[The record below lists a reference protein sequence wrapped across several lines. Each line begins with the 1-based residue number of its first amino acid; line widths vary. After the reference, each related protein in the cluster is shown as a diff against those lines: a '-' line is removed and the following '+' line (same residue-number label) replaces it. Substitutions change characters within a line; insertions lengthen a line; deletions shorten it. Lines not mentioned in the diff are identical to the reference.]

1 MTGMDAY
8 RLLYRELEP
17 FTESPSFEAFEMLS
31 FCTGLTRTQALTGSV
46 ELSEEQVAA
55 VDSVLQRRLLGEPL
69 QYILGEWTFF
79 GRPFAVGEGVLIPR
93 ADTETLVETAISA
106 AKPIKNPRIA
116 DLCAGSGCI
125 AVTLSL
131 ELGVRVDAYEKSD
144 AAFSYLTKNIAKNGA
159 DVNAIQYDVLNAPDK
174 KYDLIVSNPP
184 YLTKEDMANLQK
196 EVSFEPEMALYG
208 GDDGLDFYRAIAA
221 RWKDTLNPGGMLFYE
236 VGAGQAE
243 EVSAILAKNGFTG
256 ICTYKDLCGII
267 RVVGGT
273 RRD

>member
-31 FCTGLTRTQALTGSV
+31 FCTGLTRTQILAGAFGLT
-46 ELSEEQVAA
+46 EEQTAA
-55 VDSVLQRRLLGEPL
+55 VDRVLRRRLQREPL

-93 ADTETLVETAISA
+93 ADTETLVEAAISA
-106 AKPIKNPRIA
+106 AKPMQNPKIA

-131 ELGVRVDAYEKSD
+131 ELETEVDAYEKSD
-144 AAFSYLTKNIAKNGA
+144 AAFAYLTENIKKNGA
-159 DVNAIQYDVLNAPDK
+159 KVNAIRYDVLQEPDK

-184 YLTKEDMANLQK
+184 YLTKEDMAHLQK
-196 EVSFEPEMALYG
+196 EVSFEPEMALFG
-208 GDDGLDFYRAIAA
+208 GDDGLDFYRAITKV
-221 RWKDTLNPGGMLFYE
+221 WKNTLLPGGMLFYE
-236 VGAGQAE
+236 VGAGQADD
-243 EVSAILAKNGFTG
+243 VAAILAENGFTD

-267 RVVGGT
+267 RVVGGK
-273 RRD
+273 R

>member
-1 MTGMDAY
+1 MTSMDAY

-31 FCTGLTRTQALTGSV
+31 HCTGLTRTQALTGAV
-46 ELSEEQVAA
+46 ELNEEQIAA
-55 VDSVLQRRLLGEPL
+55 VDAVLQRRLLGEPL

-106 AKPIKNPRIA
+106 AKPMQNPKIA
-116 DLCAGSGCI
+116 DLCSGSGCI

-131 ELGVRVDAYEKSD
+131 ELGVQVDAYEKSEL
-144 AAFSYLTKNIAKNGA
+144 AFSYLLKNIEKNSA
-159 DVNAIQYDVLNAPDK
+159 NVNAIPYDVLQAPQE

-184 YLTKEDMANLQK
+184 YLTKEDMAHLQK
-196 EVSFEPEMALYG
+196 EVSFEPEMALFG
-208 GDDGLDFYRAIAA
+208 GDDGLDFYRAITNE
-221 RWKDTLNPGGMLFYE
+221 WKNTLNENGWLFYE
-236 VGAGQAE
+236 VGAGQADD
-243 EVSAILAKNGFTG
+243 VSAILAENGFAD

-267 RVVGGT
+267 RVVGGK
-273 RRD
+273 R